1 MERMKEQR
9 QRVWELS
16 DSNNQLRQQ
25 SMCLCSHLT
34 SPYKHHS
41 DLMGVIRRHLVQNL
55 HSAVNHLPQRI
66 NIVKKKTLEQI
77 PGQPQRSTNLSFGQQ
92 QRLVG
97 FIPKERRVVELEED
111 KAGGY
116 KTK

>member
-1 MERMKEQR
+1 
-9 QRVWELS
+9 
-16 DSNNQLRQQ
+16 
-25 SMCLCSHLT
+25 MCLCSHLT
-34 SPYKHHS
+34 GPYKHHT

-66 NIVKKKTLEQI
+66 NIVKKNKNIFNAVYNTLEQI
-77 PGQPQRSTNLSFGQQ
+77 PGHAKRSTNLSFGQQ

-97 FIPKERRVVELEED
+97 FISKERRVVELEED